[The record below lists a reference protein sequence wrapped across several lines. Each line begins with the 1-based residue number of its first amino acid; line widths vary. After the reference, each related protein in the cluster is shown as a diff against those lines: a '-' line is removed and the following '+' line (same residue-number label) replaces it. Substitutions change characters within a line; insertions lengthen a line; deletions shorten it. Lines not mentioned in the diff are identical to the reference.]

1 MTQCQANEANT
12 QLHKGL
18 ANIKNDKTNKPQTQ
32 LRSELLSVLVTE
44 TQRDTSEDKE
54 STETYLLELTLSSQ
68 LKAL

>member
-18 ANIKNDKTNKPQTQ
+18 ANIKNDKTKMPQTQ

-54 STETYLLELTLSSQ
+54 STETYLLKLTLSSQ
-68 LKAL
+68 LIAL